1 MQLDIKGWLFL
12 FHPRLIIEL
21 TGEHSAMEKNKRKK
35 WKKALLLLALCL
47 FLGAG
52 AATCWLSNTLIDM
65 ALCRPRES
73 IWDNDAYASVEA
85 DVEAS
90 YVIDGKTQENMAKAY
105 EKREAWLAEAEPETV
120 SLTSEEGYQLE
131 ANVYPGRKKQHCWA
145 LLLHGYGYTGRK
157 EEMEYIGAE
166 YGIRGYWVLSPDL
179 RCHGESQ
186 GDFIG
191 MGWTDRLDIQKWIRY
206 ILSRDSQAKIVL
218 HGQSMGG
225 AAALMTAGESLPGQ
239 VKAVVSDC
247 AYTSVWDI
255 FRQKLKDWYGIGP
268 FPILY
273 ETNILFR
280 LRGGYDLAKASA
292 LEQVKKSRLPI
303 LFIHGEADDFVP
315 VSMVYRLYDQAG
327 GPKELLT
334 VPGAGHGLSN
344 YVDPKAY
351 YGKVFSFLKSYGMN
365 SQ

>member
-1 MQLDIKGWLFL
+1 MVVFL
-12 FHPRLIIEL
+12 LPAVYNETDRREN
-21 TGEHSAMEKNKRKK
+21 SAMEKNRGKK
-35 WKKALLLLALCL
+35 WKKTLLLLVLCL
-47 FLGAG
+47 FLMGT
-52 AATCWLSNTLIDM
+52 AATCWLSGTLINM

-90 YVIDGKTQENMAKAY
+90 YVIDDRTQENMARAY
-105 EKREAWLAEAEPETV
+105 EKKEAWLEKVKPQVV
-120 SLTSEEGYQLE
+120 SLISEDGYQLE
-131 ANVYPGRKKQHCWA
+131 ANVYPGRKKQRCWA

-166 YGIRGYWVLSPDL
+166 YAARGYWVLSPDL

-191 MGWTDRLDIQKWIRY
+191 MGWTDRLDIQKWIQY
-206 ILSRDSQAKIVL
+206 ILSRDSQAEIVL

-225 AAALMTAGESLPGQ
+225 AAALMTAGEDLPEQ
-239 VKAVVSDC
+239 VKAVISDC
-247 AYTSVWDI
+247 AYTSAWDI

-273 ETNILFR
+273 ETNILFQM
-280 LRGGYDLAKASA
+280 RGGYDLVEASA

-315 VSMVYRLYDQAG
+315 VSMVYDLYEQAG

-351 YGKVFSFLKSYGMN
+351 YGKVFSFLEKHGVKSR
-365 SQ
+365 

>member
-1 MQLDIKGWLFL
+1 
-12 FHPRLIIEL
+12 
-21 TGEHSAMEKNKRKK
+21 MEKHKTRNWIKIILI
-35 WKKALLLLALCL
+35 LLGCLCL
-47 FLGAG
+47 
-52 AATCWLSNTLIDM
+52 AAAAASCWVSNVLIDM
-65 ALCRPRES
+65 ALCRPKES

-90 YVIDGKTQENMAKAY
+90 YVVDGQTQENMAEAY
-105 EKREAWLAEAEPETV
+105 EKKEAWLAEVEKETV
-120 SLTSEEGYQLE
+120 SLVSEDGYQLQ
-131 ANVYPGRKKQHCWA
+131 ANVYSGGKKQHRWA

-166 YGIRGYWVLSPDL
+166 YGARGWWVLSPDL

-191 MGWTDRLDIQKWIRY
+191 MGWTDRLDLIQWIAY
-206 ILSRDSQAKIVL
+206 ILSRDDQAQIVI

-225 AAALMTAGESLPGQ
+225 AAALMTAGEKLPGQ

-247 AYTSVWDI
+247 AYTSAWDI
-255 FRQKLKDWYGIGP
+255 FRRKLKDWYGAGP

-273 ETNILFR
+273 ETNVIFQ
-280 LRGGYDLAKASA
+280 LRGGYSLRTASA
-292 LEQVKKSRLPI
+292 LEQVKKSSLPI

-315 VSMVYRLYDQAG
+315 LSMAYELYEQAG
-327 GPKELLT
+327 GPKKLLT

-344 YVDPKAY
+344 YTDPEAY
-351 YGKVFSFLKSYGMN
+351 YGTVFSFLEQYGGF
-365 SQ
+365 

>member
-1 MQLDIKGWLFL
+1 MV
-12 FHPRLIIEL
+12 
-21 TGEHSAMEKNKRKK
+21 KNKRRR
-35 WKKALLLLALCL
+35 WKKVILLLTVSLCL
-47 FLGAG
+47 
-52 AATCWLSNTLIDM
+52 AAVAVTCWLSNVLINV
-65 ALCRPRES
+65 ALCRPQES
-73 IWDNDAYASVEA
+73 IWDNDAFASVEA

-90 YVIDGKTQENMAKAY
+90 YVIDGQTQENMIKAY
-105 EKREAWLAEAEPETV
+105 EKKEAWLADVKPEAV
-120 SLTSEEGYQLE
+120 SLISEGGYHLE
-131 ANVYPGRKKQHCWA
+131 ANIYPGNKKQHRWA

-166 YGIRGYWVLSPDL
+166 YAARGYWVLSPDL

-191 MGWTDRLDIQKWIRY
+191 MGWTDRLDIMQWIQY
-206 ILSRDSQAKIVL
+206 ILSRDSHADIVL

-225 AAALMTAGESLPGQ
+225 AAALMTAGEELPDQ

-247 AYTSVWDI
+247 AYTSAWDI

-268 FPILY
+268 FPVLY
-273 ETNILFR
+273 ETNIIFQ
-280 LRGGYDLAKASA
+280 LRGGYSLSAASA

-315 VSMVYRLYDQAG
+315 ASMVYELYNQAH
-327 GPKELLT
+327 GPKGLLT

-344 YVDPKAY
+344 YVDPEAY
-351 YGKVFSFLKSYGMN
+351 YSTVFSFLKRYGDL
-365 SQ
+365 

>member
-1 MQLDIKGWLFL
+1 
-12 FHPRLIIEL
+12 
-21 TGEHSAMEKNKRKK
+21 MEKHKKRN
-35 WKKALLLLALCL
+35 WKKIILLLLGCLCL
-47 FLGAG
+47 
-52 AATCWLSNTLIDM
+52 AAAAVTCWLSNLLVDM
-65 ALCRPRES
+65 ALCRPKES

-90 YVIDGKTQENMAKAY
+90 YVVDDKTQENMIRAY
-105 EKREAWLAEAEPETV
+105 EKKELWLSEVKIEEV
-120 SLTSEEGYQLE
+120 SLVSEDGYELR
-131 ANVYPGRKKQHCWA
+131 AKVYSGGRRQHRWA

-166 YGIRGYWVLSPDL
+166 YGTRGWQVLSPDL

-191 MGWTDRLDIQKWIRY
+191 MGWTDRLDVIQWIQY
-206 ILSRDSQAKIVL
+206 ILSRDKQAEIVI

-225 AAALMTAGESLPGQ
+225 AAALMIAGEELPGQ

-247 AYTSVWDI
+247 AYTSAWDI
-255 FRQKLKDWYGIGP
+255 FSRKLKDWYGAGP

-273 ETNILFR
+273 ETNLIFQM
-280 LRGGYDLAKASA
+280 RGGYSLFAASA
-292 LEQVKKSRLPI
+292 LEQVKKSSLPI

-315 VSMVYRLYDQAG
+315 LSMVYDLYEQAG

-344 YVDPKAY
+344 YADPKAY
-351 YGKVFSFLKSYGMN
+351 YGTVFSFLKQYTAS
-365 SQ
+365 

>member
-1 MQLDIKGWLFL
+1 MTGHRRRKAKKIVAGLF
-12 FHPRLIIEL
+12 
-21 TGEHSAMEKNKRKK
+21 AC
-35 WKKALLLLALCL
+35 LLLAAL
-47 FLGAG
+47 AV
-52 AATCWLSNTLIDM
+52 TCWLGNVLIDV
-65 ALCRPRES
+65 ALCRPQES
-73 IWDNDAYASVEA
+73 IWENDAYASVEA

-90 YVIDGKTQENMAKAY
+90 YVISDETQENMLEAY
-105 EKREAWLAEAEPETV
+105 EKRQSWLVRVKPERV
-120 SLTSEEGYQLE
+120 ALTSHDGYELV
-131 ANVYPGRKKQHCWA
+131 ANVYPGSPKSRKWA
-145 LLLHGYGYTGRK
+145 LLLHGYGYTGKK

-166 YGIRGYWVLSPDL
+166 YAAQGYWVLAPDL

-191 MGWTDRLDIQKWIRY
+191 MGWTDRQDILQWIDY
-206 ILSRDSQAKIVL
+206 IVSQDKQAKIVL

-225 AAALMTAGESLPGQ
+225 AAALMTAGEKLPDQ

-255 FRQKLKDWYGIGP
+255 FSRKLKDWYDVGP

-273 ETNILFR
+273 ETNLIFQ
-280 LRGGYDLAKASA
+280 LRGGYNLKKASVLA
-292 LEQVKKSRLPI
+292 QVAKSRLPI

-315 VSMVYRLYDQAG
+315 VSMARELYEKAA

-344 YVDPKAY
+344 YVDPDAY
-351 YGKVFSFLKSYGMN
+351 YGKVFSFLENIYGG
-365 SQ
+365 